1 MVKNPE
7 LEKVGRNVLRNI
19 LRSARLSEELAD
31 KAEIQVD
38 EEYKIRMMSGRG
50 LVYVFDFTKT
60 DEDSIP
66 AKELYNRAI
75 KNTEMMHERLPKL
88 FEEVVRLGIIDNR
101 FGYYVTKLS

>member
-1 MVKNPE
+1 MVKNPD
-7 LEKVGRNVLRNI
+7 LERVGKNVLKNI
-19 LRSARLSEELAD
+19 LKASALPEELAD

-50 LVYVFDFTKT
+50 LVYVLDFTKT
-60 DEDSIP
+60 DEDGIP